1 MFKHVDARL
10 WVLAY
15 GRVWACVVGC
25 VWQMAAIKQA
35 LDSKVDRDTVRRMLQ
50 EREALGPASG
60 SGSASPQ

>member
-1 MFKHVDARL
+1 MQKHFCDYGSLLAGVCGLAL
-10 WVLAY
+10 W
-15 GRVWACVVGC
+15 GC